1 MNMWRFIS
9 LVAVEE
15 EPIRPNDF
23 HCGHYY
29 ASLSH
34 HPAKQDIK
42 FSVVSHPFR
51 RSRANAQAKLRALM
65 PHQWRAVSCK
75 RLLAGSL
82 KNYKSSGLRPV
93 RFPMRANIRGPIS
106 SLS

>member
-34 HPAKQDIK
+34 RPAKQDIK
-42 FSVVSHPFR
+42 FSMVSHPFR
-51 RSRANAQAKLRALM
+51 RSRANARLKLRAE
-65 PHQWRAVSCK
+65 RAGFLPASNGKSVNAKEPS
-75 RLLAGSL
+75 A
-82 KNYKSSGLRPV
+82 SSG
-93 RFPMRANIRGPIS
+93 S
-106 SLS
+106 